1 MDYSPDGQ
9 RLALGTSA
17 FSILL
22 WDLQSDKPNVKL
34 EGHTG
39 VVYSV
44 AYSSCGKWILSGS
57 RDKTARLWSG
67 EVDSWS
73 CVAVVSG
80 FSEPVTSVAWN
91 PVVPMEFVTGSDD
104 GSVRVWRISSAK
116 AGVISVRMHWGSH
129 IGQLCAADLT
139 FKGAIGLNPIYRK
152 LLVQRGAIDN
162 SLLPEGDDRLVH
174 SYHWDLPTAPNRTDP
189 AQQYSDTTRAMSDA
203 LSRSLDVI
211 KGQRPNVGRQSIF
224 VPTLAKASL
233 QASDDDVFPLMNK
246 VQEFLASD
254 QQFMLVLG
262 DSGSGKSTFARHLEC
277 QLWSSYE
284 NHGPVPLF
292 IDFTTIDQ
300 LGEYSIEKQLSTYD
314 ISDDQIQELK
324 LHCQFVIICD
334 GYGESQ
340 QCVNVY
346 KKNKLIQIGQWKAK
360 MIVTCKSQYLG
371 QDYRSHF
378 IPEGNDLYN
387 RQTTNLFREAVITPF
402 SKEQIESYVEQY
414 VSLDPRTWTTKDYMD
429 KLITIPNLMDLVKNP
444 FLLSLSLKALP
455 GVTEDQQDLSA
466 IKITRVQLYDTFV
479 RRWLDVNSRR
489 LHQIVLPKED
499 RDVQDR
505 LLEAGFITNGIA
517 FSKRLATAIFEQQ
530 DGNPVVH
537 SRRVMF
543 FDASNILFKRSLLA
557 EPSVIQFLCERVKQH
572 PDFEKQLLAIIEQ
585 SKIDATVATAAANAT
600 TILVRAEVPFN
611 SSDLRGIRTLGA
623 DSFQSQFDTFESQI
637 KYAQSRRNDLQAV
650 VLVEEQMKQVDLS
663 NAQMEK

>member
-1 MDYSPDGQ
+1 
-9 RLALGTSA
+9 
-17 FSILL
+17 
-22 WDLQSDKPNVKL
+22 
-34 EGHTG
+34 
-39 VVYSV
+39 
-44 AYSSCGKWILSGS
+44 
-57 RDKTARLWSG
+57 
-67 EVDSWS
+67 
-73 CVAVVSG
+73 
-80 FSEPVTSVAWN
+80 
-91 PVVPMEFVTGSDD
+91 
-104 GSVRVWRISSAK
+104 
-116 AGVISVRMHWGSH
+116 
-129 IGQLCAADLT
+129 
-139 FKGAIGLNPIYRK
+139 
-152 LLVQRGAIDN
+152 
-162 SLLPEGDDRLVH
+162 
-174 SYHWDLPTAPNRTDP
+174 
-189 AQQYSDTTRAMSDA
+189 MSDA

-211 KGQRPNVGRQSIF
+211 KGQRLNVGRQSIY

-262 DSGSGKSTFARHLEC
+262 DSGSGQSTFARHLEC

-300 LGEYSIEKQLSTYD
+300 LGEYLIEKQLSTYD

-324 LHCQFVIICD
+324 LHRQFVIICD

-340 QCVNVY
+340 QFVNVY

-387 RQTTNLFREAVITPF
+387 RQTTNLFREAVIAPF
-402 SKEQIESYVEQY
+402 SKEQIENYVEQY

-429 KLITIPNLMDLVKNP
+429 KLITIPNLMDL
-444 FLLSLSLKALP
+444 ALP

-479 RRWLDVNSRR
+479 RHWLSVNSRR
-489 LHQIVLPKED
+489 LQQIVLPKED
-499 RDVQDR
+499 RDVLDR

-530 DGNPVVH
+530 DGNPVVQYVH
-537 SRRVMF
+537 VRDKTTWRAAFFGTDLETRMLRESIPLTRIGSQHQFLHRSLLEYFFSLAVFDPSSCNDHDGFAPQSDISSRRVMF

-557 EPSVIQFLCERVKQH
+557 EPSVIQFLCERAKQH
-572 PDFEKQLLAIIEQ
+572 PDFEMQLLAVIEQ

-611 SSDLRGIRTLGA
+611 SADFRGIRTPGA

-650 VLVEEQMKQVDLS
+650 ALVEEQTKQVDLS

>member
-1 MDYSPDGQ
+1 
-9 RLALGTSA
+9 
-17 FSILL
+17 
-22 WDLQSDKPNVKL
+22 
-34 EGHTG
+34 
-39 VVYSV
+39 
-44 AYSSCGKWILSGS
+44 
-57 RDKTARLWSG
+57 
-67 EVDSWS
+67 
-73 CVAVVSG
+73 
-80 FSEPVTSVAWN
+80 
-91 PVVPMEFVTGSDD
+91 
-104 GSVRVWRISSAK
+104 
-116 AGVISVRMHWGSH
+116 
-129 IGQLCAADLT
+129 
-139 FKGAIGLNPIYRK
+139 
-152 LLVQRGAIDN
+152 
-162 SLLPEGDDRLVH
+162 
-174 SYHWDLPTAPNRTDP
+174 
-189 AQQYSDTTRAMSDA
+189 MSDA

-387 RQTTNLFREAVITPF
+387 RQTTNLFREAVITLF
-402 SKEQIESYVEQY
+402 SKEQIESHVEQY

-479 RRWLDVNSRR
+479 RHWLDVNSRR

-530 DGNPVVH
+530 DGNPVVQYVH
-537 SRRVMF
+537 
-543 FDASNILFKRSLLA
+543 
-557 EPSVIQFLCERVKQH
+557 
-572 PDFEKQLLAIIEQ
+572 Q

-650 VLVEEQMKQVDLS
+650 ALVEEQMKQVDLS